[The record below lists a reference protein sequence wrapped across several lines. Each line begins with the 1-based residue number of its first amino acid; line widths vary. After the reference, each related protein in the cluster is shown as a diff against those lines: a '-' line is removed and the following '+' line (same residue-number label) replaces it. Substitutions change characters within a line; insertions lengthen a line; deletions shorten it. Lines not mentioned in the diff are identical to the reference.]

1 MSICRSRAARTLG
14 SLLLAALVCASSI
27 PAESAQ
33 TADTGK
39 SSQAQQAAALA
50 PEAALAT
57 MKTPA
62 GLKVELVL
70 AEPIV
75 RQPVFIN
82 FDERGRLWVVQYLQY
97 PAPAGLKVLSRDGYW
112 RAVYDKVPPP
122 PPHHTRGEDKITI
135 HEDTD
140 GDGVFDKHK
149 TFLDGLNIV
158 TAVARGR
165 GGVWVLNPPYLLFYP
180 DHNNDDVP
188 DGDPEVHLDGFGLED
203 THSVVNSLCWGPDG
217 WLYAAQGSTV
227 SGHVRRPGEKDVIHS
242 MGQNIWR
249 YHPERRRYEIFAEGG
264 GNAFGVEIDA
274 QGRVFSGHNGGDTRG
289 FHYVQGG
296 YLQKGFDKHG
306 PLSNPYAFGYFP
318 AMKHNRTPRFTH
330 TFIKYEAEALP
341 ERFRD
346 KLFAVAP
353 LLTHV
358 MLADMQPEGSTFRT
372 KDIEPALSSSDPYF
386 RPVDVKLGPD
396 GAVYVADWC
405 DAQVAH
411 THNQEGQIDKSNG
424 RIYRL
429 VAAPDSVG
437 NARNSAAEAGSVSPR
452 SVGNALRGV
461 PAGSVGNARS
471 LPAAAGDVPAPREGA
486 ATIRSQT
493 DLAQLSSG
501 ELVQQLKHPNRTVR
515 HTALR
520 LLGDRKDES
529 IVPMLREQLSRADA
543 TALELLWALHLSGGL
558 DDETAEACLRHA
570 NPQVRLWTARL
581 MCDTGGV
588 SPTIAQQLSK
598 LATREADLEV
608 RSQLA
613 CSARRLSAADSLPI
627 VRALLMHSQDADDP
641 RLPLL
646 LWWAIESKCD
656 SDRPAVLAMFAD
668 REVWSLPVVERHL
681 LERLMRRF
689 AAAGA
694 RNDLITCSQLL
705 NLAPADQHRKKLMSG
720 FETAYAGRSVANLPD
735 DLLAA
740 IDRFAAS
747 SPMLGLRQGK
757 ADAVELAAKTILD
770 DKADPT
776 VRLQYVQILGE
787 VHQPRAARALL
798 QLAVESSDSALRSAA
813 MLALRR
819 YDDLQIPK
827 SVLAIYPKLTEDERA
842 AALRLLVSRA
852 ASAQILLDAVE
863 RRQIDA
869 SAVPAE
875 VLLEL
880 QWRPEETLQTRVKK
894 LFSHAGRVPAAELK
908 EEIARLQSVVAARPG
923 TPKVGRELFAQHC
936 AKCHTLFGKGGV
948 AGPELTTY
956 PRQDTN
962 NLLLHIVDPNTA
974 IREGYL
980 TSVVT
985 MIDGRTLA
993 GVIADQ
999 DNQTV
1004 VLRGSDGKDLP
1015 LARSQIELVQPATI
1029 SLMPEGLLRSFNDD
1043 QVRDLFAYLRSSQPV
1058 IDQ

>member
-1 MSICRSRAARTLG
+1 MMSIYRFCVVRTLRL
-14 SLLLAALVCASSI
+14 LLLAALVGTSPGWADGAQ
-27 PAESAQ
+27 PATAGKAGTSA
-33 TADTGK
+33 D
-39 SSQAQQAAALA
+39 AAAPS
-50 PEAALAT
+50 PEAALAA

-62 GLKVELVL
+62 DLKVELVL
-70 AEPIV
+70 AEPVV

-140 GDGVFDKHK
+140 GDGVFDNHK
-149 TFLDGLNIV
+149 TFLEGLNVV

-180 DHNNDDVP
+180 DRDNDDVP
-188 DGDPEVHLDGFGLED
+188 DGEPEVHLEGFGLED
-203 THSVVNSLCWGPDG
+203 THSVVNSLSWGPDG

-227 SGHVRRPGEKDVIHS
+227 SGHVSRPSDNVAAGLASAQGLPKDKDVVHS

-249 YHPERRRYEIFAEGG
+249 YHPQRRRYEVFAEGG

-330 TFIKYEAEALP
+330 TFIKYEADVLP
-341 ERFRD
+341 ERYRG
-346 KLFAVAP
+346 KIFAVAP
-353 LLTHV
+353 LLSHV
-358 MLADMQPEGSTFRT
+358 MLADMFAEGSTFHT

-386 RPVDVKLGPD
+386 RPVDIKLGPD
-396 GAVYVADWC
+396 GAVYIADWC

-411 THNQEGQIDKSNG
+411 TRNQEGQIDKSNG

-429 VAAPDSVG
+429 VAA
-437 NARNSAAEAGSVSPR
+437 EKT

-461 PAGSVGNARS
+461 PA
-471 LPAAAGDVPAPREGA
+471 PRA
-486 ATIRSQT
+486 DSATSNSRTINIS
-493 DLAQLSSG
+493 QLSTLD
-501 ELVQQLKHPNRTVR
+501 LVEQLKHPNRTVR
-515 HTALR
+515 HSALR
-520 LLGDRKDES
+520 LLGDRKDSS
-529 IVPMLREQLSRADA
+529 IVPMLRERLSRANN
-543 TALELLWALHLSGGL
+543 TALEILWALHLSGGL
-558 DDETAEACLRHA
+558 DEETASACMQHA
-570 NPQVRLWTARL
+570 DPQVRLWTVRL
-581 MCDTGGV
+581 LCDKNAV
-588 SPTIAQQLSK
+588 SQTIADQLRE
-598 LATREADLEV
+598 LARREINIEV

-613 CSARRLSAADSLPI
+613 CSARRLPAAQCLSI
-627 VRALLMHSQDADDP
+627 VRDLFTHRQDADDP

-646 LWWAIESKCD
+646 LWWAIEAKCD
-656 SDRPAVLAMFAD
+656 SDRPAVLALLSD
-668 REVWSLPVVERHL
+668 RDVWSLPIVERHL

-689 AAAGA
+689 AAAGT
-694 RNDLITCSQLL
+694 RGDLITCTQLL
-705 NLAPADQHRKKLMSG
+705 RLAPKDQHRKKLMAG
-720 FETAYAGRSVANLPD
+720 FEAAYAGRSVANLPD

-740 IDRFAAS
+740 IDQFAAS

-757 ADAVELAAKTILD
+757 ADAVNLAAKTILD
-770 DKADPT
+770 DRADPT

-787 VHQPRAARALL
+787 VHQPRAVPALL
-798 QLAVESSDSALRSAA
+798 QLAIESSDSALRSAA

-819 YDDLQIPK
+819 YDDPQIP
-827 SVLAIYPKLTEDERA
+827 SAVLTVYPKLTEDERA
-842 AALRLLVSRA
+842 AALRLLVSRG
-852 ASAQILLDAVE
+852 ASAKVLLDAVE
-863 RRQIDA
+863 HGQIDPA
-869 SAVPAE
+869 TVPAD

-880 QWRPEETLQTRVKK
+880 QWRPEQAVQARVKK
-894 LFSHAGRVPAAELK
+894 LFPHAGRVPAAELK
-908 EEIARLQSVVAARPG
+908 DELARLQSVVAARPG

-956 PRQDTN
+956 PRQDTA
-962 NLLLHIVDPNTA
+962 NLLVHIVDPNTA

-985 MIDGRTLA
+985 MGDGRTLA

-1015 LARSQIELVQPATI
+1015 LARSQIEEIQPATI
-1029 SLMPEGLLRSFNDD
+1029 SLMPEGLLRSFNDE

>member
-1 MSICRSRAARTLG
+1 MAVHHLFRAAVVLACLVLRIGPPGIETSAG
-14 SLLLAALVCASSI
+14 AAQAAGDKDDRSTQTRITTAPAPLAAI
-27 PAESAQ
+27 
-33 TADTGK
+33 
-39 SSQAQQAAALA
+39 
-50 PEAALAT
+50 
-57 MKTPA
+57 KTPA
-62 GLKVELVL
+62 DLKVELVL
-70 AEPIV
+70 AEPVV

-122 PPHHTRGEDKITI
+122 PPHHTRGDDKITI

-165 GGVWVLNPPYLLFYP
+165 GGVWVLNPPYLLFYA
-180 DHNNDDVP
+180 DRDNDDVP
-188 DGDPEVHLDGFGLED
+188 DGDPEVHLEGFGLED

-227 SGHVRRPGEKDVIHS
+227 SGHVRRPGDKDVVRS

-249 YHPERRRYEIFAEGG
+249 YHPERRRYEVFAEGG
-264 GNAFGVEIDA
+264 GNAFGVEIDS
-274 QGRVFSGHNGGDTRG
+274 QGHVFSGHNGGDTRG

-330 TFIKYEAEALP
+330 TFIKYEADALP
-341 ERFRD
+341 TRYHG

-353 LLTHV
+353 LLSHV
-358 MLADMQPEGSTFRT
+358 MLADIQPEGSTFRT
-372 KDIEPALSSSDPYF
+372 QDIETALASSDLYF

-396 GAVYVADWC
+396 GAVYVADWS

-411 THNQEGQIDKSNG
+411 TRNQEGQIDKSNG
-424 RIYRL
+424 RIYRI
-429 VAAPDSVG
+429 AADRHSFAPHDVG
-437 NARNSAAEAGSVSPR
+437 K
-452 SVGNALRGV
+452 
-461 PAGSVGNARS
+461 
-471 LPAAAGDVPAPREGA
+471 
-486 ATIRSQT
+486 
-493 DLAQLSSG
+493 LSSR
-501 ELVQQLKHPNRTVR
+501 ELVDMLGDSNRTMR

-520 LLGDRKDES
+520 LLGDRKDQA
-529 IVPMLREQLSRADA
+529 ILPLLRARLLAGMSEPPKDPLPNPLPKGEGVR
-543 TALELLWALHLSGGL
+543 ALELLWALHLSGGL
-558 DDETAEACLRHA
+558 DKETAGECLRHA
-570 NPQVRLWTARL
+570 DPRVRLWTARL
-581 MCDTGGV
+581 LCDFGSV
-588 SPTIAQQLSK
+588 SATIARQLRE
-598 LATREADLEV
+598 LATSEKSIEV

-613 CSARRLSAADSLPI
+613 CSARRLPAANGLPI
-627 VRALLMHSQDADDP
+627 VRALLNHNSDTDDP

-646 LWWAIESKCD
+646 LWWAIEAKCD
-656 SDRPAVLAMFAD
+656 SDRAAVIALFND
-668 REVWSLPVVERHL
+668 RDVWSLPVVERHL

-689 AAAGA
+689 AAAGT
-694 RNDLITCSQLL
+694 RGDLITCSQLL
-705 NLAPADQHRKKLMSG
+705 KLAPADNHRRKLMAG
-720 FETAYAGRSVANLPD
+720 FEAAYAGRSVANLPD

-740 IDRFAAS
+740 IDQFAAA

-757 ADAVELAAKTILD
+757 AGAVDLAAKTILD
-770 DKADPT
+770 DKSDPT

-787 VHQPRAARALL
+787 VHQPRAIPALL

-819 YDDLQIPK
+819 YDDSQIP
-827 SVLAIYPKLTEDERA
+827 SAVLAVYPKLTEDERA
-842 AALRLLVSRA
+842 AALRLLVSRG
-852 ASAQILLDAVE
+852 ASALALLDAVE
-863 RRQIDA
+863 RGGIDA
-869 SAVPAE
+869 ATVPAD

-880 QWRPEETLQTRVKK
+880 QWRPEESVQTRVKK
-894 LFSHAGRVPAAELK
+894 LFPGAGRVAPAELK
-908 EEIARLQSVVAARPG
+908 EEISRLQSVVAARPG

-985 MIDGRTLA
+985 MSDGRTLA

-1015 LARSQIELVQPATI
+1015 LARNQIELVQPATI
-1029 SLMPEGLLRSFNDD
+1029 SLMPEGLLRKFKDD
-1043 QVRDLFAYLRSSQPV
+1043 EVRDLFAYLRSSQPV